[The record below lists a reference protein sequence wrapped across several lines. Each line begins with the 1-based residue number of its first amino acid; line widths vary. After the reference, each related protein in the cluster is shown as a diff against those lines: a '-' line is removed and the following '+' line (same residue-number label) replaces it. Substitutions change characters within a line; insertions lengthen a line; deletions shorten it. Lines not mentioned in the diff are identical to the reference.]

1 MRRWVVGA
9 VVVVL
14 AAATLPGLQSWAQE
28 EAEVFPLSRIRPGMR
43 GVGRTVVQ
51 GTRVEEF
58 QFEVLGLTEG
68 PPGRLVLFRASGP
81 AIRRSGGTASGMSGS
96 PMYIDGRFAGALS
109 YGYRSAG
116 PDSDLGLFTPA
127 EAMLALLREDRAQR
141 PAGGVWALPHPLWVE
156 GRWIRA
162 VEISDRAARP
172 EPQTGPV
179 ATFVPAASPLLVSGI
194 SDRAFRILQRTLRY
208 ADVVPVQSY
217 GGVGRFP
224 TPPLVPGSAVGVVL
238 VRGDVNAWSIG
249 TLSYRKGNRFLAFGH
264 RLFGFG
270 AVDFLL
276 TSAYVHTVV
285 RSTEFPFKEGEV
297 GEPVGTVSQDRVAGI
312 AGTLDRLPRV
322 FNVTVTVTDRD
333 RGRTVR
339 RGAQMVRR
347 ADLAQILI
355 PQVALA
361 AVEQAWDGSGAGTAE
376 VRITARGGGLPRP
389 VERTNVFY
397 SAQDVATA
405 AVLDVPDAV
414 RFLFGNE
421 FGPVNP
427 VDLQVDVRLSR
438 ERRTVSLV
446 EAEVASRTVTQGG
459 RLRVRLQ
466 LRPFQGGEPISRV
479 VEIEVPRNFPRGPA
493 LLVVGSAGIQRD
505 NVPPAALLADKLAGE
520 PPASTFR
527 DLREALEFFEDFGR
541 NTDVL
546 LQLVPVGVPPSDDPQ
561 KRFIYFD
568 EFAGR
573 LVRTQWVVKGEKVVP
588 IVVE

>member
-9 VVVVL
+9 VVLVV
-14 AAATLPGLQSWAQE
+14 AATTLPGLQSWAQD

-141 PAGGVWALPHPLWVE
+141 PASGVLALPQPLWIG
-156 GRWIRA
+156 GRWVRA
-162 VEISDRAARP
+162 VEISDRAGGSEAQR
-172 EPQTGPV
+172 GPV

-194 SDRAFRILQRTLRY
+194 SDRAFRLLQRTLRH

-238 VRGDVNAWSIG
+238 VRGDVNVWSIG
-249 TLSYRKGNRFLAFGH
+249 TLSYRRGNRFLAFGH

-297 GEPVGTVSQDRVAGI
+297 GEPVGTV
-312 AGTLDRLPRV
+312 
-322 FNVTVTVTDRD
+322 
-333 RGRTVR
+333 
-339 RGAQMVRR
+339 
-347 ADLAQILI
+347 
-355 PQVALA
+355 
-361 AVEQAWDGSGAGTAE
+361 
-376 VRITARGGGLPRP
+376 
-389 VERTNVFY
+389 
-397 SAQDVATA
+397 
-405 AVLDVPDAV
+405 
-414 RFLFGNE
+414 
-421 FGPVNP
+421 
-427 VDLQVDVRLSR
+427 
-438 ERRTVSLV
+438 
-446 EAEVASRTVTQGG
+446 
-459 RLRVRLQ
+459 
-466 LRPFQGGEPISRV
+466 
-479 VEIEVPRNFPRGPA
+479 
-493 LLVVGSAGIQRD
+493 
-505 NVPPAALLADKLAGE
+505 
-520 PPASTFR
+520 
-527 DLREALEFFEDFGR
+527 
-541 NTDVL
+541 
-546 LQLVPVGVPPSDDPQ
+546 
-561 KRFIYFD
+561 
-568 EFAGR
+568 
-573 LVRTQWVVKGEKVVP
+573 
-588 IVVE
+588 